1 MSETAGDVLSV
12 ASRQGKIE
20 AHRMGRADSGL
31 SRWQVRFPWGTET
44 FFGSSAD
51 IFGHMRMR
59 IAQQERAQ
67 GSRKP
72 D

>member
-12 ASRQGKIE
+12 PSRQGKVE
-20 AHRMGRADSGL
+20 ARHMGRADSGL

-44 FFGSSAD
+44 FFGTSAD
-51 IFGHMRMR
+51 ISRHMRTR
-59 IAQQERAQ
+59 IAQQERTQAC
-67 GSRKP
+67 RKP

>member
-1 MSETAGDVLSV
+1 MSQTASDVLSMPTPHGG
-12 ASRQGKIE
+12 AE
-20 AHRMGRADSGL
+20 ARHMGRADSGL

-44 FFGSSAD
+44 FFGTSSD
-51 IFGHMRMR
+51 ISRHMRTR

-67 GSRKP
+67 ASRKP